1 MFQILLTDVARITV
15 SRPLDPCVLI
25 AGVKIWA
32 DNPIL
37 TLLARGSSKFRF
49 SFRDRFE
56 RARSGV
62 LPLHPHE
69 LIYRHHVVVEVR
81 HDGYR
86 VGGMIANMIA
96 SDIDQ
101 DGSIGDRDRPL

>member
-1 MFQILLTDVARITV
+1 MFQILLTVVARITV

-49 SFRDRFE
+49 SFRDK
-56 RARSGV
+56 RARSVV
-62 LPLHPHE
+62 LPLHLHV
-69 LIYRHHVVVEVR
+69 LIYRRHVMVEVR
-81 HDGYR
+81 HD
-86 VGGMIANMIA
+86 
-96 SDIDQ
+96 
-101 DGSIGDRDRPL
+101 DRPRRQDDRQHDRK